1 MIEGLQ
7 ILTPDGLCSP
17 DLEHNM
23 DKNLVGMMQTVNE
36 PEPFQLESL
45 MKMNKESLGLE
56 VFQDSELKKKML
68 KGELAKGEQI
78 WIYHDAETNP
88 NLVARINRY
97 SHVVVYVGRRED
109 KNGKRV
115 LDRNGDEI
123 HDVVHVAKSNWRG
136 IVVAG
141 ITKVDINTVVKPNDK
156 VFLGHKL
163 KKCQF
168 AGNVRQKIAERA
180 IACAE
185 KPKLLFAYNHKFEPG
200 KTFNHSVSLPGRTA
214 RLSAT

>member
-1 MIEGLQ
+1 MTTSAVIV
-7 ILTPDGLCSP
+7 
-17 DLEHNM
+17 
-23 DKNLVGMMQTVNE
+23 K
-36 PEPFQLESL
+36 SL
-45 MKMNKESLGLE
+45 GKISLKMNKESLGLE
-56 VFQDSELKKKML
+56 VFQDSELKRKML

-97 SHVVVYVGRRED
+97 SHVVVYVGCRED

-115 LDRNGDEI
+115 LDRNGEEI

-141 ITKVDINTVVKPNDK
+141 ITRVDINTVVKPNDK

-185 KPKLLFAYNHKFEPG
+185 KPKLLFAYDHRFEPR
-200 KTFNHSVSLPGRTA
+200 TNLNFLFSLSLSLPGRTA

>member
-1 MIEGLQ
+1 M
-7 ILTPDGLCSP
+7 
-17 DLEHNM
+17 
-23 DKNLVGMMQTVNE
+23 
-36 PEPFQLESL
+36 
-45 MKMNKESLGLE
+45 
-56 VFQDSELKKKML
+56 
-68 KGELAKGEQI
+68 
-78 WIYHDAETNP
+78 
-88 NLVARINRY
+88 VARINRY

-115 LDRNGDEI
+115 VDRNGEEI

-185 KPKLLFAYNHKFEPG
+185 KPKLLFAYDHRFKLGTTNLLILSLSSRSNCETFCNMIVFNKPKSTQTEQTTACIRGTTSAIKSFPTEISGVFCCVSCLRCKTLEPLG
-200 KTFNHSVSLPGRTA
+200 DQIEK
-214 RLSAT
+214 RLAEKDLA

>member
-1 MIEGLQ
+1 M
-7 ILTPDGLCSP
+7 
-17 DLEHNM
+17 
-23 DKNLVGMMQTVNE
+23 
-36 PEPFQLESL
+36 
-45 MKMNKESLGLE
+45 E
-56 VFQDSELKKKML
+56 VFQDSDLKRKML

-141 ITKVDINTVVKPNDK
+141 ITKVDVNTVVKPNDK

-185 KPKLLFAYNHKFEPG
+185 KPKLLFAYDHRFKLGTTILLILSLFQVELRDFLQHDRVQQ
-200 KTFNHSVSLPGRTA
+200 TQFNSDRA
-214 RLSAT
+214 NDRLHQNK